1 MEMMLKSRADV
12 VALQQDGETKRKLM
26 DVTSRAHNT
35 ETINEAKVNQ
45 NIMNS
50 MVSQNKAEL
59 DAMTKLMLARMDTN
73 QLQAEIAKR
82 DAETQQMYAFSEGE
96 IHTETSPFIQ
106 R

>member
-1 MEMMLKSRADV
+1 MDMVIKSRADV
-12 VALQQDGETKRKLM
+12 VAMQQDGETKRKLM

-45 NIMNS
+45 NIMNA
-50 MVSQNKAEL
+50 MVSQNKAEI
-59 DAMTKLMLARMDTN
+59 DALTKMLLAKMDTG
-73 QLQAEIAKR
+73 QLQQEIAMR
-82 DAETQQMYAFSEGE
+82 DAQQQQMAAFSEGE